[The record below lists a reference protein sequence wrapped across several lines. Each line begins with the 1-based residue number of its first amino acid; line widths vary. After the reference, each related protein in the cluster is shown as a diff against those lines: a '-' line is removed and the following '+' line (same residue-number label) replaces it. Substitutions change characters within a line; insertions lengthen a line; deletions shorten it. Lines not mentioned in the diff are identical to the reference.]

1 MIHCLRYFINFLR
14 LKQKGRLNYFRIYE
28 FYLHQSHW
36 WLYNSMLPL
45 TIFFDVRWYNKCLPL
60 KSSLTYR
67 VVLNFQ
73 CWIVVQEIRY
83 FCIHRRIQLPTSR
96 NVVLKSINIGISRF
110 FFLNINSYLATSTK
124 ALTSILFILFTQFSV
139 IAFLV
144 DKIVQRDGC
153 NVFQKTF
160 ELLFFS
166 GASLVNNSADD
177 KYL

>member
-110 FFLNINSYLATSTK
+110 FFFKYKQLSCNINKSSYQY
-124 ALTSILFILFTQFSV
+124 FIYIIYTVFS
-139 IAFLV
+139 
-144 DKIVQRDGC
+144 DR
-153 NVFQKTF
+153 
-160 ELLFFS
+160 FF
-166 GASLVNNSADD
+166 GRQNSLERR
-177 KYL
+177 L